1 MDVIGEHIVRFI
13 QRRHAALQTLDRQ
26 AIGSVNTGGAQ
37 NGNGHTGLLAPSP
50 QALLGIDPARGAR
63 TFRLEATGFID
74 LGPGAIPINASG
86 TNVNQAP
93 W

>member
-1 MDVIGEHIVRFI
+1 MNVIGEHIIRFI

-26 AIGSVNTGGAQ
+26 TIGSVNTGGAQ
-37 NGNGHTGLLAPSP
+37 DRNGHAGLLAPQA
-50 QALLGIDPARGAR
+50 QALLGIDPARGAW
-63 TFRLEATGFID
+63 TFRLKAACFVDLRTGTIAID
-74 LGPGAIPINASG
+74 AGG

>member
-63 TFRLEATGFID
+63 TFRLKAAGFVDLRAATIAID
-74 LGPGAIPINASG
+74 TGG